1 MADTLT
7 IPLAPEVAERLR
19 RLASESGESL
29 ESLAQGLLEETAAEF
44 DGAMG
49 DDAELRRRIE
59 AWKADRTS
67 VSADDLHAELRDS
80 KVE

>member
-7 IPLAPEVAERLR
+7 IPLDPDVAERLR

-29 ESLAQGLLEETAAEF
+29 EALAKGLLEETAAEF

-49 DDAELRRRIE
+49 DDAELRRRVA
-59 AWKADRTS
+59 AWKADRAS
-67 VSADDLHAELRDS
+67 VPADELHAELRAS
-80 KVE
+80 EAE